1 MADFYQTL
9 GVPRGA
15 SHDEI
20 RKAFRKLARKYH
32 PDTNSGD
39 KGAEE
44 KFKEVNEAYETLSDP
59 DKRKQYDEM
68 LRLGAFDPR
77 TGRPNQGGFQGF
89 DPNMFRQGGQTF
101 QMGDFGDILANLFGG
116 AAQGGAPRRP
126 RRRPARRRPAGRRHD
141 LVRRL
146 AARAPRCGCRSTA
159 TASCP
164 TCHGSGAAPGT
175 SPKICPECHGRGVLA
190 QNQGP
195 FAISVPCPRCHGNG
209 TVIDSPCPTCH
220 GSGVTRQTR
229 RYAVKIPPG
238 AKEGTKIRLKGKGE
252 AGTAGGAAGD
262 LYVIVHVEDSG
273 LFERRGDDLLI
284 EVPVTMAEAMLGTT
298 ARIPTP
304 GGGKVSLKVPAGSS
318 DGRTLRVRGKGAP
331 RLHSGGNGD
340 LLARVRLIVPGK
352 LSKEQK
358 RLGRGARQN
367 GTRSARGAIRR
378 RIDDQTK
385 GRGGETPW
393 RNAMIP
399 NDRSS

>member
-1 MADFYQTL
+1 MTDFYQTL

-15 SHDEI
+15 SKDEI
-20 RKAFRKLARKYH
+20 RKAFRKLARQYH
-32 PDTNSGD
+32 PDTNAGD
-39 KGAEE
+39 KAAEE
-44 KFKEVNEAYETLSDP
+44 KFKEANEAYETLSDP
-59 DKRKQYDEM
+59 DKRKNYDEM

-77 TGRPNQGGFQGF
+77 TGRPGQGGFQGF

-116 AAQGGAPRRP
+116 AAQGGRRGGQGGAQ
-126 RRRPARRRPAGRRHD
+126 RGAD
-141 LVRRL
+141 LQADVTISFDDSLRGASVRV
-146 AARAPRCGCRSTA
+146 PVDSNGP
-159 TASCP
+159 CP

-220 GSGVTRQTR
+220 GNGVTRQTR

-252 AGTAGGAAGD
+252 AGTAGGQTGD
-262 LYVIVHVEDSG
+262 LYVVVHVEDSG

-331 RLHSGGNGD
+331 RLRSGGNGD
-340 LLARVRLIVPGK
+340 LLARVRLIVPAK

-358 RLGRGARQN
+358 RLAEEFGKTEPDPREARFGQL
-367 GTRSARGAIRR
+367 
-378 RIDDQTK
+378 
-385 GRGGETPW
+385 
-393 RNAMIP
+393 
-399 NDRSS
+399 

>member
-1 MADFYQTL
+1 MTDFYQTL

-15 SHDEI
+15 SKDEI
-20 RKAFRKLARKYH
+20 RKAFRKLARQYH
-32 PDTNSGD
+32 PDTNAGD
-39 KGAEE
+39 KSAEE
-44 KFKEVNEAYETLSDP
+44 KFKEANEAYETLSDP
-59 DKRKQYDEM
+59 DKRKNYDEM

-77 TGRPNQGGFQGF
+77 TGRPGQGGFQGF
-89 DPNMFRQGGQTF
+89 DPNMFRQGGQSF

-116 AAQGGAPRRP
+116 AAQGGRRG
-126 RRRPARRRPAGRRHD
+126 GRGGAQRGAD
-141 LVRRL
+141 LQADVTISFDDSLNGASVRV
-146 AARAPRCGCRSTA
+146 PVDSNG
-159 TASCP
+159 SCP

-175 SPKICPECHGRGVLA
+175 TPKICPECQGRGVLA

-209 TVIDSPCPTCH
+209 TVIDTPCPTCK

-252 AGTAGGAAGD
+252 AGTAGGQAGD
-262 LYVIVHVEDSG
+262 LYVVVHVEDSN
-273 LFERRGDDLLI
+273 LFERRGDDLVI
-284 EVPVTMAEAMLGTT
+284 EVPVTVSEAMLGVT

-304 GGGKVSLKVPAGSS
+304 GGGKVSLKVPAGST

-331 RLHSGGNGD
+331 RLRGGGNGD

-358 RLGRGARQN
+358 RLVEELGKTEPDPREARFGQL
-367 GTRSARGAIRR
+367 
-378 RIDDQTK
+378 
-385 GRGGETPW
+385 
-393 RNAMIP
+393 
-399 NDRSS
+399 

>member
-1 MADFYQTL
+1 MTDFYQTL

-15 SHDEI
+15 SKDEI
-20 RKAFRKLARKYH
+20 RKAFRKLARQYH

-44 KFKEVNEAYETLSDP
+44 KFKEANEAYETLSDP
-59 DKRKQYDEM
+59 DKRKNYDEM

-77 TGRPNQGGFQGF
+77 TGRPGQGGFQGF
-89 DPNMFRQGGQTF
+89 DPNMFRQGGAQSF

-116 AAQGGAPRRP
+116 AAQGGRRG
-126 RRRPARRRPAGRRHD
+126 GRGGAQRGAD
-141 LVRRL
+141 LQADVTISFDDSLKGASVRV
-146 AARAPRCGCRSTA
+146 PVDSNGP
-159 TASCP
+159 CP

-252 AGTAGGAAGD
+252 AGTDGGPAGD
-262 LYVIVHVEDSG
+262 LYVVVHVEDSG

-331 RLHSGGNGD
+331 RLRGGGNGD

-352 LSKEQK
+352 LTKEQK
-358 RLGRGARQN
+358 RLVEELGKTEPDPREARFGQL
-367 GTRSARGAIRR
+367 
-378 RIDDQTK
+378 
-385 GRGGETPW
+385 
-393 RNAMIP
+393 
-399 NDRSS
+399 